1 MIVEEKLALKVVTDS
16 SLPHKSKQAN
26 SLSLGQQKKAAMG
39 KGTVPIFHYLYG
51 KVRDLLLVLF
61 CNFLPNSLIFDQD
74 GEDRLDAGPTVDG
87 YVRQKNRHEW
97 GE

>member
-1 MIVEEKLALKVVTDS
+1 MPT
-16 SLPHKSKQAN
+16 
-26 SLSLGQQKKAAMG
+26 
-39 KGTVPIFHYLYG
+39 FHYLYG

-87 YVRQKNRHEW
+87 YVRLKNRHEW
-97 GE
+97 GGERIRPVKPITRDSKSYPDKTREPEGTQRVKQLIS